1 MARRRTRHVVL
12 GFVRPSQCGLW
23 WSSRWSD
30 TVRLTIKGC
39 GWAKEAHVVT
49 WSSEF
54 GQSPY
59 HVAERYSRGEISRDQ
74 VIEALTTWPY
84 ETNEVKVEGLHEDLL
99 NYVAGSFD
107 DVEAASLDELIDDEI
122 YTTALKSLSTAK
134 ARRDIAPH
142 S

>member
-1 MARRRTRHVVL
+1 M
-12 GFVRPSQCGLW
+12 
-23 WSSRWSD
+23 
-30 TVRLTIKGC
+30 
-39 GWAKEAHVVT
+39 T